1 MPTMSRGTS
10 FKAGFLYGE
19 MLRNRRC
26 REMWPVAR
34 DDGPQPGVGSR
45 CRPSGR
51 RIGRPVSGLN
61 RATAAARS
69 RTGIHRARTGP
80 LLPASR
86 RGRAR
91 AAPAWRCWC
100 ERGDSNPQGLP
111 HWHLKPARL
120 PIPPLSRSSTN
131 AQYAVPEPWMGIVTG
146 AGYRDHASGDTA
158 PSRRAGR
165 FHADR
170 PAFME
175 ADGPG
180 MKEDVSPGGAAPIG
194 GAAAPAGKPE
204 SRGHR
209 ESGAYL

>member
-1 MPTMSRGTS
+1 MTARSRG
-10 FKAGFLYGE
+10 
-19 MLRNRRC
+19 
-26 REMWPVAR
+26 
-34 DDGPQPGVGSR
+34 
-45 CRPSGR
+45 SGR
-51 RIGRPVSGLN
+51 GAARPGGGSACRIGRPVHGLN
-61 RATAAARS
+61 RATTAARS
-69 RTGIHRARTGP
+69 RTGIRRARTGP
-80 LLPASR
+80 PLPASR

-120 PIPPLSRSSTN
+120 PIPPLSRSPTN

-180 MKEDVSPGGAAPIG
+180 MKEDVSPGGAAPTG
-194 GAAAPAGKPE
+194 GRGGPCGKAGE
-204 SRGHR
+204 SRTPGVR
-209 ESGAYL
+209 RILVNPCEPKRP

>member
-1 MPTMSRGTS
+1 
-10 FKAGFLYGE
+10 
-19 MLRNRRC
+19 
-26 REMWPVAR
+26 MWPVAR

-45 CRPSGR
+45 CRPPGR
-51 RIGRPVSGLN
+51 RLGLPDRPSRSRAEPRNDGGPVTDGDSPGSN
-61 RATAAARS
+61 RTAAS
-69 RTGIHRARTGP
+69 RLAPRPCTC
-80 LLPASR
+80 S
-86 RGRAR
+86 
-91 AAPAWRCWC
+91 PAWRCWC

-194 GAAAPAGKPE
+194 GRGGSCGKAGE
-204 SRGHR
+204 SRTPGVR
-209 ESGAYL
+209 RILVNPCEPKRP